1 MNEFE
6 TKFINEIIVVKVDVI
21 IATHRDAKP
30 LWDEFESK
38 LLFNRSK
45 VIIDLS
51 FCSNVDSTF
60 LGMIVKILRKMN
72 EKNGNLVL
80 VFPKL
85 VTQELF
91 LVTGIHKIVPCFK
104 TLSEA
109 LNSLGSKSVI
119 NHINFDSSFQSN

>member
-38 LLFNRSK
+38 LLFNRK
-45 VIIDLS
+45 VIVDLS

-60 LGMIVKILRKMN
+60 LGMIVKIVRRMN
-72 EKNGNLVL
+72 EKNGKLVL

-91 LVTGIHKIVPCFK
+91 LVTGIHKIVPCYK
-104 TLSEA
+104 TLPEA
-109 LNSLGSKSVI
+109 LNSLGSKSII